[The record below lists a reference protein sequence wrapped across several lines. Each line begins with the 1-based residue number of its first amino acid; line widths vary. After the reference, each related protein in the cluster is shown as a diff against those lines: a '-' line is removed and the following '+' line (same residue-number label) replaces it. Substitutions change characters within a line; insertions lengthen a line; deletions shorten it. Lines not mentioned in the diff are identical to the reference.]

1 MAVDAFSDSA
11 RIYWHYNIKG
21 NDIQRDI
28 THFICWSRTL
38 MTERVDV
45 MTGCI
50 CCQTDPHHAVTY
62 QRRFAFPM
70 HEFDVIVF
78 LPTVVDFYAAER
90 MSKLLTKAREGCRL
104 FSGVD
109 RASIAASC
117 FK

>member
-1 MAVDAFSDSA
+1 LAVDAFPDSA
-11 RIYWHYNIKG
+11 RIYLHYNIKG

-28 THFICWSRTL
+28 MHFICWSRTL

-50 CCQTDPHHAVTY
+50 SSQTDPHHAVTY

-78 LPTVVDFYAAER
+78 LSTVVNFDASER
-90 MSKLLTKAREGCRL
+90 LSKLVTKAREGSRL
-104 FSGVD
+104 FARVD
-109 RASIAASC
+109 RASIAASS